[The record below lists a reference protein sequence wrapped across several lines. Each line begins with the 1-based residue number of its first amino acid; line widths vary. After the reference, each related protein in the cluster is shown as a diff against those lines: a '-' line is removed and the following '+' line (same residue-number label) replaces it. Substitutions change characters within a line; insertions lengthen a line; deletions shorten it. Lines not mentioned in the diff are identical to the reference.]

1 MYIRVE
7 CTNDVNLH
15 NKIEI
20 HQELFLTE
28 DEKDII
34 LNTDEYHNVIW
45 SCQDEE
51 KLIGI
56 DQKIFETRVV

>member
-1 MYIRVE
+1 MYIRDE
-7 CTNDVNLH
+7 CTNDVNSH

-45 SCQDEE
+45 SRQDEE

-56 DQKIFETRVV
+56 D